1 MKARSAGNQVL
12 SAQGRL
18 LSNFLS
24 KMTQWSHK
32 KAENKG
38 KTVALEVTH
47 VQPHFWQ
54 QASLWK
60 CLRIHVQVQRQII
73 TGLEEPQPKLH
84 TENMELGF

>member
-1 MKARSAGNQVL
+1 
-12 SAQGRL
+12 
-18 LSNFLS
+18 
-24 KMTQWSHK
+24 MTQRSHK

-60 CLRIHVQVQRQII
+60 CLRIHAQVQRRI

-84 TENMELGF
+84 TENMELGFQQSS